1 MPGGSAPSLLVSA
14 ETPPIVAESGYQME
28 PEVDGQ
34 AMRRTLPHTLP
45 WAVMLGGSAAVF
57 MALQWNHGWNQALAW
72 KQPAGHFW
80 VVSVASIICLVIALA
95 ASTVALRVRN
105 ARVLLLALSFLSMA
119 GVFSVHG
126 LATPGFVLDAPAPAR
141 ATPSPEVVVTED
153 AGGDGDYGSYGAAL
167 ASPSASAASVPVVQP
182 EVVSPPAPSRFHNV
196 TGLSSR
202 LALSLAALFLAA
214 GAVNWPARFEA
225 GLVRW
230 RYAILGGAVALLG
243 AYWGVALTAPQLVP
257 TWLVQQS
264 AFAWGTL
271 VVVTLAGGGAAL
283 RFAIGYRRS
292 GLTMYGAV
300 TVGAL
305 MLVQSQFSV
314 HFGATWSAV
323 FWLYHL
329 QLLAG
334 FTAILWGVIV
344 AYSQGAT
351 TRSFEALTVT
361 DVLGQLRSGYT
372 ESIVT
377 LAAALEA
384 RDGYT
389 LGHGERVAALSV
401 LIGQQMRLPATRL
414 RALAGGALLHDVG
427 KIGVP
432 DAVLHKRA
440 SLDPVEYDV
449 IKEHPGRG
457 ADMLK
462 AAFDRRIEAQV
473 IRHHHERWDGTGY
486 PDRLAG
492 EAIPLEARIA
502 AVADVYDALRS
513 SRAYRPAWDV
523 GESMQVIQGGA
534 GSHFDPRCVQAFLEV
549 VDHWERA
556 YGAHH
561 VDYEERHAYAA

>member
-1 MPGGSAPSLLVSA
+1 MSEA
-14 ETPPIVAESGYQME
+14 TPPIVPESGYHME
-28 PEVDGQ
+28 PEADGQ
-34 AMRRTLPHTLP
+34 VMRRTLPHTLP
-45 WAVMLGGSAAVF
+45 WALMLGGSAAIFVV
-57 MALQWNHGWNQALAW
+57 LERNQGWNRALTW
-72 KQPAGHFW
+72 QQPAGHFW
-80 VVSVASIICLVIALA
+80 IVSAASIVCLVVALA

-119 GVFSVHG
+119 GIFSVHG
-126 LATPGFVLDAPAPAR
+126 LATPGFVLDAPMRAPI
-141 ATPSPEVVVTED
+141 TPSPEAVVIAPAD
-153 AGGDGDYGSYGAAL
+153 GYGSGDYGSSGAAL
-167 ASPSASAASVPVVQP
+167 AAVPAVPTAAAPAVV
-182 EVVSPPAPSRFHNV
+182 PPAPSRFHNV

-214 GAVNWPARFEA
+214 SAVNWPARFEA

-230 RYAILGGAVALLG
+230 RLAILGGAVALLG
-243 AYWGVALTAPQLVP
+243 GYAGMGLAAPQLVP

-264 AFAWGTL
+264 LFARGTL
-271 VVVTLAGGGAAL
+271 AVVTLAGGGAAI

-305 MLVQSQFSV
+305 MLVQAQFSV

-323 FWLYHL
+323 FWLYHF

-334 FTAILWGVIV
+334 FTAILWGVVV

-361 DVLGQLRSGYT
+361 DVLEQLRSGYT

-401 LIGQQMRLPATRL
+401 LIGQEMRLPGTRL

-440 SLDPVEYDV
+440 SLDPAEYNV

-513 SRAYRPAWDV
+513 NRAYRPAWELH
-523 GESMQVIQGGA
+523 ESLQLIQAGA
-534 GSHFDPRCVQAFLEV
+534 GSHFDPRCVQAFLAV
-549 VDHWERA
+549 ADRWERA
-556 YGAHH
+556 YGAQHA
-561 VDYEERHAYAA
+561 DYEERRPYAA

>member
-1 MPGGSAPSLLVSA
+1 
-14 ETPPIVAESGYQME
+14 
-28 PEVDGQ
+28 
-34 AMRRTLPHTLP
+34 MRRALPQTLP
-45 WAVMLGGSAAVF
+45 WALMLGGSAAVF
-57 MALQWNHGWNQALAW
+57 VALRWNHGWNQALAW
-72 KQPAGHFW
+72 QQPTGHFW

-105 ARVLLLALSFLSMA
+105 ARVLLIALSFLSMA
-119 GVFSVHG
+119 GIFSVHG
-126 LATPGFVLDAPAPAR
+126 LATPGFVLDAPVRAPV
-141 ATPSPEVVVTED
+141 TPSPEVIVTEPTD
-153 AGGDGDYGSYGAAL
+153 SYSAYSAPVAA
-167 ASPSASAASVPVVQP
+167 ASAAP
-182 EVVSPPAPSRFHNV
+182 EVAPSPAPSRFHNV

-202 LALSLAALFLAA
+202 LALSLAALLLAA
-214 GAVNWPARFEA
+214 SAVNWPSRFDA

-230 RYAILGGAVALLG
+230 RYAILGGAIALLG
-243 AYWGVALTAPQLVP
+243 AYAVLGLTAPQLVP

-264 AFAWGTL
+264 VFAWGTL
-271 VVVTLAGGGAAL
+271 AVVTLAGGGAAL

-305 MLVQSQFSV
+305 MLVQAQFSV

-323 FWLYHL
+323 FWLYHF

-334 FTAILWGVIV
+334 FTAILWGVVV

-361 DVLGQLRSGYT
+361 DVLEQLRSGYT

-401 LIGQQMRLPATRL
+401 LIGQEMRLPGTRL

-440 SLDPVEYDV
+440 SLDPTEYDV

-473 IRHHHERWDGTGY
+473 IRHHHERWDGSGY
-486 PDRLAG
+486 PDHLVG

-513 SRAYRPAWDV
+513 NRAYRPAWDLH
-523 GESMQVIQGGA
+523 ESLQLIEVAA
-534 GSHFDPRCVQAFLEV
+534 GSHFDPQCVQAFLAV
-549 VDHWERA
+549 VDRWERA
-556 YGAHH
+556 YGAQHA
-561 VDYEERHAYAA
+561 DYLERRPYAA

>member
-1 MPGGSAPSLLVSA
+1 
-14 ETPPIVAESGYQME
+14 
-28 PEVDGQ
+28 
-34 AMRRTLPHTLP
+34 
-45 WAVMLGGSAAVF
+45 
-57 MALQWNHGWNQALAW
+57 
-72 KQPAGHFW
+72 
-80 VVSVASIICLVIALA
+80 
-95 ASTVALRVRN
+95 
-105 ARVLLLALSFLSMA
+105 
-119 GVFSVHG
+119 
-126 LATPGFVLDAPAPAR
+126 
-141 ATPSPEVVVTED
+141 
-153 AGGDGDYGSYGAAL
+153 GAA
-167 ASPSASAASVPVVQP
+167 
-182 EVVSPPAPSRFHNV
+182 
-196 TGLSSR
+196 
-202 LALSLAALFLAA
+202 
-214 GAVNWPARFEA
+214 
-225 GLVRW
+225 
-230 RYAILGGAVALLG
+230 I
-243 AYWGVALTAPQLVP
+243 
-257 TWLVQQS
+257 
-264 AFAWGTL
+264 
-271 VVVTLAGGGAAL
+271 

-305 MLVQSQFSV
+305 MLVQAQFSV

-334 FTAILWGVIV
+334 FTAILWGVVV

-361 DVLGQLRSGYT
+361 DVLEQLRSGYT

-401 LIGQQMRLPATRL
+401 LIGQEMRLPGTRL

-440 SLDPVEYDV
+440 SLDPAEYDV

-486 PDRLAG
+486 PDHLAG

-513 SRAYRPAWDV
+513 NRAYRPAWELR
-523 GESMQVIQGGA
+523 ESLQVIKAGA
-534 GSHFDPRCVQAFLEV
+534 GSHFDPRCVQAFVAV
-549 VDHWERA
+549 VDQWERA
-556 YGAHH
+556 YGAQH
-561 VDYEERHAYAA
+561 VDYVERRPYAA